1 MLICQDINSKESES
15 LRAIVTGGNK
25 GIGLEI
31 SKRLITHGFEVHS
44 LSRSKPTN
52 TIENLVSW
60 EVDISDYDHA
70 LEIIRKIG
78 SVDVFINN
86 AGYMNAKTANDYND
100 QEILHILNVNLISA
114 IKISTY
120 LAQQMANREGGR
132 IISIGSIAGEIGHP
146 DIWYGISKAGLMN
159 GMRSLAK
166 TFGAKGVIVN
176 SVAPGPVV
184 TDMMKNIPLDRQ
196 ARLKSSTIEQR
207 FCTATEVADVV
218 LWLATSAPS
227 FINGDVIDINNGSN
241 YR

>member
-1 MLICQDINSKESES
+1 M
-15 LRAIVTGGNK
+15 RAIVTGGNK

-31 SKRLITHGFEVHS
+31 SLRLIAQGYEVHS
-44 LSRSKPTN
+44 LSRTKPAH
-52 TIENLVSW
+52 TIEKLVSW
-60 EVDISDYDHA
+60 EVDLAHCEHA
-70 LEIIRKIG
+70 LEILQKIG

-86 AGYMNAKTANDYND
+86 AGYMNVKTATNYND
-100 QEILHILNVNLISA
+100 QEIMHILNVNLISA

-120 LAQQMANREGGR
+120 LAQQMADSGGGR
-132 IISIGSIAGEIGHP
+132 IIAIGSIAGEIGHP

-159 GMRSLAK
+159 GLRSLAK

-176 SVAPGPVV
+176 SVAPGPVE

-218 LWLATSAPS
+218 LWLATSAPR
-227 FINGDVIDINNGSN
+227 FINGDVIDINNGAN